1 MSHTKLDIEKANT
14 TVGLF
19 VSCMVDVLYPQVG
32 VATVNLLADQGVD
45 VVFPENQTCC
55 GQPTFNAGQQDES
68 YILAANFLDIFAPM
82 LERKEI
88 SAIVV
93 PSGSCAAM
101 IKHSY
106 SILAEKKQSTELA
119 KKCAIVS
126 KNTYELSE
134 YLIDVLGVNPPQRD
148 APLEQLTYHP
158 CCHLLRDLH
167 VDRQPRQLLAAITD
181 NKLLPLPEAETC
193 CGFGGLFSLWNEEL
207 SVEMG
212 LRKVK
217 NLKAC
222 GAELVA
228 VNDVGC
234 MTHINGILI
243 KQGSSCRAVHIA
255 ELLIKNETK

>member
-1 MSHTKLDIEKANT
+1 MGQSKLDIEKANI

-32 VATVNLLADQGVD
+32 VATAKLLADQGVD
-45 VVFPENQTCC
+45 IVFPENQTCC
-55 GQPTFNAGQQDES
+55 GQPIFNAGQQEES
-68 YILAANFLDIFAPM
+68 YILAANFLEIFAPM

-88 SAIVV
+88 SAIVI

-106 SILAEKKQSTELA
+106 SILVEKKQSDKLA
-119 KKCAIVS
+119 RQCKIVS
-126 KNTYELSE
+126 ENTYELSE
-134 YLIDVLGVNPPQRD
+134 YLVDVLGAKLPQRD
-148 APLEQLTYHP
+148 SPLERLTYHP
-158 CCHLLRDLH
+158 CCHLMRDLR
-167 VDRQPRQLLAAITD
+167 VDQQPRQLLEAITD
-181 NKLLPLPEAETC
+181 NKLLSLPEAETC

-222 GAELVA
+222 DAELVA

-243 KQGSSCRAVHIA
+243 KQGRVCRAVHIA
-255 ELLIKNETK
+255 ELLAESETK